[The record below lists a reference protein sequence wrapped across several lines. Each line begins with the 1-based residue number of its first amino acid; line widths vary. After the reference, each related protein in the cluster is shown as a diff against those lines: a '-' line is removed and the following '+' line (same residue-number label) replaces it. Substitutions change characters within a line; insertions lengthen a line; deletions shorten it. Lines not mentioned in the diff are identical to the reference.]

1 MNYTAL
7 YRKLR
12 PQTFKEIIGQ
22 EHITS
27 TLINQLKSG
36 NVSHAYLFNGTRGT
50 GKTTAARVL
59 AKAVNCLNPIN
70 SEPCNK
76 CQMCISISNA
86 NNVDVVEMD
95 AASNNGVEYA
105 RDIRDKIIYPP
116 SISKFKV
123 YIIDEVH
130 MLSGGAFNALLK
142 TLEEPPAYV
151 IFILCTTEPN
161 KLPATILSRCMRFDF
176 RLLGIDE
183 LVKLTQ
189 GAYLQA
195 NRKYTI
201 EALKAIAQAAEG
213 SARDCLNLAD
223 RCLYYSSDTLT
234 YEDVLEVFGATNID
248 GLIEIAGNIIS
259 GQLKELFIKIN
270 TIVSMG
276 RSISLLTKDLS
287 VLFRNLVISATAPNQ
302 ALDILAVPQ
311 QLLDKYNNLVNK
323 TSVVFLLNCLDQFSS
338 LESSLRQSLN
348 QRILLEAVCIKLCMP
363 SVESNPLIAIESK
376 SNEPLTQVNN
386 TKQAEAILL
395 KIIKKAKENNDM
407 AFAIPLEDISIPTIE
422 GEYYTIKCNKSVYS
436 VLSAPDKV
444 YIINSTL
451 SQFNLKLKLEE
462 ESTSKKKQ
470 DNKLADLVGN
480 SLIIK

>member
-287 VLFRNLVISATAPNQ
+287 VLFRNLVIAATAPNQ